1 MDRDD
6 ADALDL
12 FGEFTGLV
20 GALDGAGVDYAVVG
34 ALALAIHGVPRAT
47 VDIDLLVL
55 PDAVTAAVEVGRSR
69 GFLAETGPLTFPDGM
84 VIHRL
89 NRFLG
94 EEHLTLDLI
103 VVNENLHHAWASR
116 GRVESEEGPIWV
128 VSRQALVRMKAAA
141 GRPQDLA
148 DIESLREQDR

>member
-6 ADALDL
+6 AAGLDL
-12 FGEFTGLV
+12 FREFTGLV
-20 GALDGAGVDYAVVG
+20 GALADARVDYAVVG

-47 VDIDLLVL
+47 VDIDLLV
-55 PDAVTAAVEVGRSR
+55 PPEAVTAAVEVGRSR
-69 GFLAETGPLTFPDGM
+69 GYLAEAVPLTFPDGM

-89 NRFLG
+89 NRFHG
-94 EEHLTLDLI
+94 KEHLTLDLI
-103 VVNENLHHAWASR
+103 VVNENLRHAWASR

-128 VSRQALVRMKAAA
+128 VSRQALLRMKAAA

-148 DIESLREQDR
+148 DVERLREQDR